1 MKRIVTILLS
11 AVMLFSLAACGAKR
25 ESAQSV
31 AESAIQAVQKFDD
44 EQMQKYWGTSSISTG
59 DSELSNL
66 DVECIKAMFSNLTY
80 EVVSSKESE
89 TTAVVN
95 VKFTN
100 IDLAK
105 AFSDAFSTAIAKAMQ
120 NALDGAE
127 DYDESTIMSEEMI
140 NAIKS
145 GNYDKVTKEASINLV
160 LKDDAWVIDTECNG
174 VVFNAM
180 LADIDTGVGGLF
192 GNEDEDPNRALISEV
207 RNWTVDLWN
216 DGICEMQWYY
226 SAGTSSTGDA
236 IDPEFTISQMAKK
249 MEKKADYDAKMAAL
263 PDEYKEISDLWAKVS
278 GQIDVLY
285 SAIQKQGTN
294 RDGAKLEV
302 GLYEQYFNAFDDAVY
317 ELD

>member
-11 AVMLFSLAACGAKR
+11 AVMLFSLAACGTKR

-31 AESAIQAVQKFDD
+31 AENAIKAVQKFDD
-44 EQMQKYWGTSSISTG
+44 EQMQKYWGTSSVST
-59 DSELSNL
+59 DSSEISNL
-66 DVECIKAMFSNLTY
+66 DAECIKAMFSNLTY

-95 VKFTN
+95 VKFAN

-105 AFSDAFSTAIAKAMQ
+105 AFSDAFSAAIAKAMQ
-120 NALDGAE
+120 NAFGGA

-160 LKDDAWVIDTECNG
+160 LKDDAWVIDTECKDA
-174 VVFNAM
+174 VFNAM
-180 LADIDTGVGGLF
+180 LADIDTGIGNLF
-192 GNEDEDPNRALISEV
+192 GNEDENPNRALISEV
-207 RNWTVDLWN
+207 RSWAVDLWN
-216 DGICEMQWYY
+216 EGICEMQWYY
-226 SAGTSSTGDA
+226 SDGTSSTGGA
-236 IDPEFTISQMAKK
+236 IDPEFTISQMAKA
-249 MEKKADYDAKMAAL
+249 MEKKADYDTKMAAL

>member
-1 MKRIVTILLS
+1 MKRIVAILLA
-11 AVMLFSLAACGAKR
+11 AVMLLSLAACGPKR

-31 AESAIQAVQKFDD
+31 AENAIKAVQKFDD
-44 EQMQKYWGTSSISTG
+44 EQMQKYWGTSSVST
-59 DSELSNL
+59 DSSEISNL
-66 DVECIKAMFSNLTY
+66 DAECIKAMFSNLTY

-105 AFSDAFSTAIAKAMQ
+105 AFSDAFSAAIAKAMQ
-120 NALDGAE
+120 NAFGGA
-127 DYDESTIMSEEMI
+127 DYDESTIMSEEML

-145 GNYDKVTKEASINLV
+145 GNYEKVTKEASINLV
-160 LKDDAWVIDTECNG
+160 LKDDAWVIDTECKG
-174 VVFNAM
+174 AVFNAM

-192 GNEDEDPNRALISEV
+192 ENEDEDPNRALISEV
-207 RNWTVDLWN
+207 RNWAVDLWN

-226 SAGTSSTGDA
+226 SEGTSSTGDT
-236 IDPEFTISQMAKK
+236 IDPEFTTSQMAKT

-263 PDEYKEISDLWAKVS
+263 PEEYKEISNLWAKVS
-278 GQIDVLY
+278 DQIDVLY
-285 SAIQKQGTN
+285 SAIQKQGTDRN
-294 RDGAKLEV
+294 GAELEV
-302 GLYEQYFNAFDDAVY
+302 GLYEQYFDAFDDAVY

>member
-1 MKRIVTILLS
+1 MKRIMAILLA

-31 AESAIQAVQKFDD
+31 AENAIKAVQKFDD
-44 EQMQKYWGTSSISTG
+44 EQMQKYWGTSSVST
-59 DSELSNL
+59 DSSEISNL
-66 DVECIKAMFSNLTY
+66 DAECIKAMFSNLTY

-105 AFSDAFSTAIAKAMQ
+105 AFSDAFSAAIAKAMQ
-120 NALDGAE
+120 NAFGGA

-180 LADIDTGVGGLF
+180 LADIDTGVGSLF
-192 GNEDEDPNRALISEV
+192 EDEDPNRALISEV

-226 SAGTSSTGDA
+226 SDGTSSTGDA
-236 IDPEFTISQMAKK
+236 IDPEFVISQMAKA
-249 MEKKADYDAKMAAL
+249 MEKKADYDTKMAAL
-263 PDEYKEISDLWAKVS
+263 PEKYKEISDLWAKVS

-285 SAIQKQGTN
+285 SAIQKQSTN

>member
-1 MKRIVTILLS
+1 MKRIVAILLA

-31 AESAIQAVQKFDD
+31 AENAIKAVQKFDD
-44 EQMQKYWGTSSISTG
+44 EQMQKYWGTSSVST
-59 DSELSNL
+59 DSSEISNL
-66 DVECIKAMFSNLTY
+66 DAECIKAMFSNLTY

-100 IDLAK
+100 INLAK
-105 AFSDAFSTAIAKAMQ
+105 AFSDAFSAAIAKAMQ
-120 NALDGAE
+120 NAFGGA

-174 VVFNAM
+174 IVFNAM
-180 LADIDTGVGGLF
+180 LADIDTGVSGLF

-207 RNWTVDLWN
+207 RNWAVDLWN

-226 SAGTSSTGDA
+226 SDGTSSTGDA
-236 IDPEFTISQMAKK
+236 IDPEFIISQMAKA
-249 MEKKADYDAKMAAL
+249 MEKKADYDTKMAAL
-263 PDEYKEISDLWAKVS
+263 PEEYKEISDLWAKVS

-285 SAIQKQGTN
+285 SAIQKQGTS